1 MMAILNSIEDPG
13 RLADLIAS
21 NLRMPTEIA
30 QSILECLDP
39 VKRLELVN
47 KQLMKEVEVAILQ
60 NKIQAMAKE
69 GMDKAQREFFL
80 REQLKAIKSELG
92 EDDSEEEEFEELRQ
106 AIEKSGMPKDV
117 KKRGLK
123 TVK

>member
-60 NKIQAMAKE
+60 NKIQ
-69 GMDKAQREFFL
+69 QWPRREWT
-80 REQLKAIKSELG
+80 R
-92 EDDSEEEEFEELRQ
+92 
-106 AIEKSGMPKDV
+106 P
-117 KKRGLK
+117 RGNFS
-123 TVK
+123 

>member
-1 MMAILNSIEDPG
+1 
-13 RLADLIAS
+13 
-21 NLRMPTEIA
+21 
-30 QSILECLDP
+30 
-39 VKRLELVN
+39 
-47 KQLMKEVEVAILQ
+47 
-60 NKIQAMAKE
+60 
-69 GMDKAQREFFL
+69 MDKAQREFFL